1 MYFQL
6 HKNTAPGGI
15 SYNQVLLVRFHSSC
29 VYVSEARYAYFD
41 KSSKCCHVDTA
52 RYHHGKCEE
61 DVIQAQTQEIV
72 VFY

>member
-41 KSSKCCHVDTA
+41 
-52 RYHHGKCEE
+52 
-61 DVIQAQTQEIV
+61 
-72 VFY
+72 